1 MKKTIAILFG
11 ALLVSN
17 VAFASGTSKT
27 ELTVRVNVVSTC
39 NINNTLFNSVLCS
52 NDNTPF
58 NVIQHKSIATQA
70 ASSPSMDFVPDE
82 SISTH
87 MLIEVQQSTMYDVQT
102 ITF

>member
-11 ALLVSN
+11 TLLLSN
-17 VAFASGTSKT
+17 IAFAGGKSKT
-27 ELTVRVNVVSTC
+27 ELSVRVNVVSTC
-39 NINNTLFNSVLCS
+39 AINSTLTNSVLCS

-58 NVIQHKSIATQA
+58 NVVQHKSIAAQA
-70 ASSPSMDFVPDE
+70 ASAPSMDFVPDE

-87 MLIEVQQSTMYDVQT
+87 MLIEVQQSTMFDVQT